1 MAHNSLSSV
10 TRIIN
15 QSKKKTVRKNF
26 DNSAYVMIAPF
37 YLLFLFFVLIPIFVG
52 LYFSF
57 TNYDLYK
64 SNDFVGLKNYRYL
77 FIDDYF
83 IASVKNT
90 LIYTVLTIFPTLSL
104 GLLFAVFF
112 NRKIF
117 GIKFFRVSFFIPHVT
132 SMVSASMIWL
142 WIYEPTTGILN
153 RLLESIGLKSHQW
166 LANPDEA
173 LYCIILMSI
182 WKFTGYNMTIFLS
195 GLQGIPD
202 NLYEAS
208 TIDGA
213 NSVQKFF
220 KITLPMLRPTTF
232 FLFVNS
238 CIRMFNVFEQ
248 VNILTG
254 GGPLSSTTTIVHQ
267 IYTRAFREYD
277 MGYASAMAMILLLI
291 VSFITM
297 INFRYGSKGTSD
309 LEIG

>member
-220 KITLPMLRPTTF
+220 QSPYP
-232 FLFVNS
+232 
-238 CIRMFNVFEQ
+238 C
-248 VNILTG
+248 
-254 GGPLSSTTTIVHQ
+254 
-267 IYTRAFREYD
+267 A
-277 MGYASAMAMILLLI
+277 
-291 VSFITM
+291 
-297 INFRYGSKGTSD
+297 
-309 LEIG
+309 